1 MTETVLFARQPILNR
16 KQEVIAYE
24 LLFRDD
30 VQTERA
36 VIESDEKA
44 TSSVIINAFTSMQMS
59 SVTNNKLAFINF
71 PASMLKNMPDLSPD
85 SVVLELLETIH
96 YTPDVLE
103 DVIELKKRG
112 FRIALDDFLFKADSK
127 KIVRYADI
135 IKLDI
140 QQINKNGQRKCMDIM
155 AKLDVDFLAEKVETE
170 RQFIDCMSM
179 NYKYFQGFFFSKPD
193 LIKGHALAPDKWVVL
208 ELITELNQKE
218 LDIKKLYEIIS
229 RDSILSYKL
238 LRLINSS
245 FYRRAKEIES
255 LHHGIVMLG
264 VEKIKNWANVV
275 ALTQLETSS
284 EALRHLALER
294 ARFSEN
300 LAFAVK
306 GADPQIAFTVGLF
319 SCLDAFTLKPLQELL
334 TDLPLHESIKEALL
348 HHRGVYGYL
357 LHAIKA
363 HERALWGK
371 IKWQALGKVGLT
383 EEVFEQAY
391 QDALML
397 ADGIVP
403 ILTERVDLPHSS
415 NQVN

>member
-16 KQEVIAYE
+16 KQEVVAYE
-24 LLFRDD
+24 LLFRNDLQPD
-30 VQTERA
+30 HA

-44 TSSVIINAFTSMQMS
+44 TSAVIINAFTGTQLN

-71 PASMLKNMPDLSPD
+71 PASMLKNLPDLSPD
-85 SVVLELLETIH
+85 SVVLELLESIH
-96 YTPDVLE
+96 YTPEVLN
-103 DVIELKKRG
+103 DIVELKKKG
-112 FRIALDDFLFKADSK
+112 FKIALDDFLFKADSK
-127 KIVRYADI
+127 KVVRHADI

-140 QQINKNGQRKCMDIM
+140 QQINKAGQQKCMNILD
-155 AKLDVDFLAEKVETE
+155 KLDVDFLAEKVETE
-170 RQFIDCMSM
+170 RQFVDCMAM
-179 NYKYFQGFFFSKPD
+179 EYKYFQGFFFSKPD
-193 LIKGHALAPDKWVVL
+193 LIKGHALTPDKWVVL
-208 ELITELNQKE
+208 ELISELNQKDI
-218 LDIKKLYEIIS
+218 DIKKLYEIIS

-284 EALRHLALER
+284 EALRQLALER
-294 ARFSEN
+294 ARFCEN
-300 LAFAVK
+300 LAYSVNQ
-306 GADPQIAFTVGLF
+306 ADPQIAFTVGLF
-319 SCLDAFTLKPLQELL
+319 SCLDAFTLKPLDELL
-334 TDLPLHESIKEALL
+334 TDLPLHPSIKDALL
-348 HHRGVYGYL
+348 HHKGIYGYL
-357 LHAIKA
+357 LHAVKA

-383 EEVFEQAY
+383 EDVFERAY
-391 QDALML
+391 QDAIML

-403 ILTERVDLPHSS
+403 ILTERVEAHG
-415 NQVN
+415 